1 MQYTTNL
8 NLKKPEGADQYN
20 VADWNSNSD
29 IIDSEIAG
37 LKGITDATFKTALLN
52 FCYPIGSLYWS
63 SKSTSPATLF
73 GGTWTQIKDKFVWAK
88 GDNDTVNATGG
99 EKTHTLTVTEIPS
112 HSHSF
117 TPSGTVSSHS
127 HSFTPSGT
135 VSSHSHKLN
144 NGNTSSSGTVT
155 TAGFRGIEVTSGAN
169 NRSHKHDV
177 SLPNLVNPS
186 NSGTDMYTQGGT
198 TYYTAY
204 KAQTLT
210 SSDES
215 QNHTHKVTASGY
227 LYGSTDN
234 AQPTF
239 TGTAGTTDNAQPT
252 FTGTAGTT
260 GTKGSGTAHNN
271 MPPYIVKYCWER
283 TA

>member
-127 HSFTPSGT
+127 H
-135 VSSHSHKLN
+135 KLN

-239 TGTAGTTDNAQPT
+239 TGTAGTT
-252 FTGTAGTT
+252 